1 MREDGGGVK
10 VKSLGNE
17 DPSNPKIFCFKA
29 AFQLIFK
36 SLQPDSLQC
45 H

>member
-36 SLQPDSLQC
+36 SLELDSLQC